1 VSGRPGSP
9 GRGTEGSAA
18 LFARACSLFPGGVN
32 SPVRA
37 WGAVGGTPRFVARGS
52 GARVWD
58 VDGNEYVDFVASWGA
73 VMLGHAHPSI
83 DAAIRTAA
91 ALGASF
97 GAPTPGEVRL
107 GERIRNAMP
116 SIERLRFTSSGTEA
130 VMSAVRLARAFTG
143 RSRIVRFAG
152 CYHGHSDAL
161 LTESGSG
168 VATLGL
174 PGSAGVPAAA
184 TADTAVA
191 PYNDADAVEDLF
203 RGAGA
208 EIAAILVEPVA
219 ANMGVVVPRD
229 GFLESLREI
238 ADRHGSLLVFDEV
251 ITGFRLGPGGAQGRF
266 GIRPDLTCLGKIIG
280 GGLPVGAFGGRA
292 EIMGRVAPEGPM
304 YQAGTLSGNPLAMAA
319 GEAALA
325 ALSDEEVYAALDTRA
340 MRLAAGLVEAGEGR
354 VSVPREGSLL
364 SLFFTPSPPADYNE
378 ARATDAGV
386 FARFF
391 HAMLECGIWLP
402 PSPFEAWFLTLAH
415 GEAEID
421 AALAAAREAIPASL
435 GGT

>member
-1 VSGRPGSP
+1 MSGGPGSR

-18 LFARACSLFPGGVN
+18 LFARARSLFPGGVN

-91 ALGASF
+91 ALGTSF

-107 GERIRNAMP
+107 GERIRDAMP

-191 PYNDADAVEDLF
+191 PYNDADAVADLF
-203 RGAGA
+203 RRTGA

-229 GFLESLREI
+229 GFLEALREI
-238 ADRHGSLLVFDEV
+238 ADRHGTLLVFDEV

-292 EIMGRVAPEGPM
+292 EIMARVAPEGPM

-325 ALSDEEVYAALDTRA
+325 ALSDEEVYEALDARA

-354 VSVPREGSLL
+354 ISVPREGSLL
-364 SLFFTPSPPADYNE
+364 SLFFTPSPPADYDQ
-378 ARATDAGV
+378 ARAGDPAV

-391 HAMLECGIWLP
+391 HAMLERGIWLP

-415 GEAEID
+415 GEPEID

-435 GGT
+435 DGT